1 MAVPDPEMAALL
13 ASLQQQ
19 APGLDIATLLAMLPG
34 QQGQSSSQQAFQQA
48 AREASRAENFK
59 ILNARFAATKA
70 CSSSKH
76 SARHAVDALTD
87 SDKPLPLP
95 PADFTNIGWVLIDH
109 PFASCTTGLDDLLPV
124 ALKDLVMG
132 RHHRGKFL
140 LVELVKVIKIGDLE
154 TIWESKML
162 VVTWEDSESTRSA

>member
-13 ASLQQQ
+13 ASLQ
-19 APGLDIATLLAMLPG
+19 G

-59 ILNARFAATKA
+59 ILSARFAATKA
-70 CSSSKH
+70 CSSNKH

-87 SDKPLPLP
+87 SDEPLPLP
-95 PADFTNIGWVLIDH
+95 PADSTNIGWVLMDH
-109 PFASCTTGLDDLLPV
+109 PFASCATGLDDLLPV

-132 RHHRGKFL
+132 SHYRGKFL

-162 VVTWEDSESTRSA
+162 VVTWKDSGSTRSA